1 APDARAVWSFTP
13 RRRRIKKMTELTI
26 GRPEETEYLA
36 YYGRYVALVPEGD
49 IVATLSRQVENTAA
63 LLRGVAQSQ
72 ERFRYAPGKW
82 SVRELVGH
90 MIDTERIFAYR
101 AMRFARNDQTPLPGY
116 DENEYV
122 ANSSYDSY
130 PFGELAAELR
140 SVREATV
147 FLFKHMGAEAWARAG
162 SANGSEV
169 SVRALA
175 YIIAGHE
182 LHHRGILRDRY
193 LTRRADD

>member
-1 APDARAVWSFTP
+1 
-13 RRRRIKKMTELTI
+13 MTEFTTD
-26 GRPEETEYLA
+26 RPEETEYLA

-49 IVATLSRQVENTAA
+49 ILGTLRAQLEDTVA
-63 LLRGVAQSQ
+63 LLRGVPESQ
-72 ERFRYAPGKW
+72 ETFRYADGKW

-101 AMRFARNDQTPLPGY
+101 ALRFARNDQTPLPGY

-122 ANSSYDSY
+122 SNSSYDSY
-130 PFGELAAELR
+130 ALADLAAELR
-140 SVREATV
+140 SVREATM
-147 FLFKHMGAEAWARAG
+147 FLFKHMDAAAWRRTG
-162 SANGSEV
+162 SANGAEV

-193 LTRRADD
+193 LSRQSDG